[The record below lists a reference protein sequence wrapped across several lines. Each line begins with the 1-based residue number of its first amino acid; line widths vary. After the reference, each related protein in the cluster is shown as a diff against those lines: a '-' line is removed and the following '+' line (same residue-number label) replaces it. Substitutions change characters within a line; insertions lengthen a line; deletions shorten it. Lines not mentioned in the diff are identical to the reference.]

1 MVLLISL
8 EEIRLVHFVVGLT
21 DCASQCNGLAYL
33 VTLRTQNFN
42 RDKEMMEKEVG
53 EHVKMI
59 TTKHKR
65 TKWRLMI
72 RSKIPK
78 NRMPQM
84 YNGEFSATTFV
95 LKFLHRSPT
104 FGVHF

>member
-1 MVLLISL
+1 MRLKCY
-8 EEIRLVHFVVGLT
+8 RLVHFVVGLA

-42 RDKEMMEKEVG
+42 RDKEMMEKEVE

-78 NRMPQM
+78 SR
-84 YNGEFSATTFV
+84 
-95 LKFLHRSPT
+95 
-104 FGVHF
+104 

>member
-1 MVLLISL
+1 
-8 EEIRLVHFVVGLT
+8 
-21 DCASQCNGLAYL
+21 
-33 VTLRTQNFN
+33 
-42 RDKEMMEKEVG
+42 
-53 EHVKMI
+53 MI

-78 NRMPQM
+78 SRMPYM

-104 FGVHF
+104 FEVHF

>member
-1 MVLLISL
+1 MKIQFKVCTFGIKRTLKIIPSRLKCY
-8 EEIRLVHFVVGLT
+8 RLVHFGVGSA

-42 RDKEMMEKEVG
+42 RDKEMIEKEVE

-65 TKWRLMI
+65 TKWTLI

-78 NRMPQM
+78 
-84 YNGEFSATTFV
+84 S
-95 LKFLHRSPT
+95 S
-104 FGVHF
+104 